1 MLIPLTSDAEL
12 KYWPIATWSFMV
24 VHLLV
29 FSIQTSVPSKWTTD
43 DTGQKKIDGTAQIE
57 LVEVPGWYDL
67 MLSHGD
73 GMHPVQWL
81 SSMMIHGSWLHL
93 IGNMIFLWVFG
104 HVVEGIVGSFSFVG
118 LYLGLGMLQ
127 NIFEQL
133 IFLGTPEIPSLG
145 ASGAIFS
152 IMMLAA
158 LWNPQDNIQC
168 LLILF
173 FRPLFIQVPILMM
186 GAMYF
191 LWDFSFALLQGFSL
205 STEFLH
211 VTGAAFGMV
220 AGLVILARG
229 KIDCD
234 DRDILSMI
242 AEARGKP
249 KKTSRAAALDAPRGL
264 TPIELEQ
271 RKSKLAFSW
280 KTFDTCLDAGHA
292 DTAIS
297 QLNNVRKLDP
307 GMTWDENRLLRLIQ
321 VLRSQRRFDDV
332 LRYSEQYLALFSSRA
347 EVVRLSVASIMV
359 EKGLPRKSL
368 SVLAALDLPKLD
380 PKNRQVAEN
389 LRAHCN
395 QLIADGTM
403 EVRDD

>member
-29 FSIQTSVPSKWTTD
+29 FSIQLSVPSRSFEV
-43 DTGQKKIDGTAQIE
+43 DTGFTGIVGTAQIE
-57 LVEVPGWYDL
+57 AMEMPGWYDL

-73 GMHPVQWL
+73 GLHPVQWL
-81 SSMMIHGSWLHL
+81 TSMMIHASWGHL
-93 IGNMIFLWVFG
+93 IGNLIFLWVFG

-118 LYLGLGMLQ
+118 LYLGLGTLQ
-127 NIFEQL
+127 NFVGQL
-133 IFLGTPEIPSLG
+133 IFLGTPEMPSLG

-158 LWNPQDNIQC
+158 LWAPQDNIQC
-168 LLILF
+168 ILWMLIYPM
-173 FRPLFIQVPILMM
+173 RVDIPVLMM
-186 GAMYF
+186 GVLYF
-191 LWDFSFALLQGFSL
+191 LWDFTLALIQGFSL
-205 STEFLH
+205 STELLH
-211 VTGAAFGMV
+211 VTGAACGLA

-234 DRDILSMI
+234 DRDLFSMI
-242 AEARGKP
+242 AETRGKP
-249 KKTSRAAALDAPRGL
+249 KKSRHAAAPEAPLAL
-264 TPIELEQ
+264 TAIELEQ

-280 KTFDTCLDAGHA
+280 KTFDACLDAGHA
-292 DTAIS
+292 DTAIA
-297 QLNNVRKLDP
+297 QLNNVRKLDQ

-321 VLRSQRRFDDV
+321 VLRTQRRFDEV
-332 LRYSEQYLALFSSRA
+332 LRYSEQYLAQFSSRA

-368 SVLAALDLPKLD
+368 GILAALDLPKLD
-380 PKNRQVAEN
+380 PKNRQVAVN

-395 QLIADGTM
+395 KLIADGTM